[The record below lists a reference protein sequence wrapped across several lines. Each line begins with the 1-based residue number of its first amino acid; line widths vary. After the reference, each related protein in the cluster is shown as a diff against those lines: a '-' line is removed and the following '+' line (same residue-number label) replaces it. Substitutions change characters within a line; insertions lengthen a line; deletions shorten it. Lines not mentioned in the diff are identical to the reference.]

1 MTASSRYEARVAP
14 TAAISFVDLKAQ
26 QERIRPQI
34 DRALARVLEHGQ
46 YIMGPEVAE
55 LEARLAAYCDVKHA
69 ITCASGTDA
78 LLMIMMAKGIGPGDA
93 VICPAFTYP
102 ATPEAIALLG
112 ATPVFCDVSADTFNI
127 DIETLGS
134 ALDAARRAGLVPRAI
149 MAVDLYGLCADYDA
163 LLPIADAHG
172 LFVISDAAQSFG
184 AGYKGRKSGRFGL
197 ATATSFFPAKP
208 LGCYGD
214 GGAIFTDDDGLA
226 SDLNSIRLHGKG
238 SDKYDIVRV
247 GVNSRLDTMQA
258 AILLAKLDIFPS
270 EIEARQRVA
279 DRYSEG
285 LHNIVTVPHVAAG
298 LTSVWAQYTIRVP
311 GSQRDTLKKRL
322 AAVGVPT
329 AVYYPRGLHEQPAYS
344 HCPVGITG
352 VQVAASLAR
361 EVLSLPMHPYLNDA
375 TVDRIVGAVHAAMT
389 AN

>member
-127 DIETLGS
+127 DIDTLGS

>member
-1 MTASSRYEARVAP
+1 MTASSRYEARIAP
-14 TAAISFVDLKAQ
+14 AAAISFIDLKAQ

-34 DRALARVLEHGQ
+34 NRALARVLEHGQ

-127 DIETLGS
+127 DVETLGS
-134 ALDAARRAGLVPRAI
+134 ALESARRAGLAPRAI

-184 AGYKGRKSGRFGL
+184 AGYRGRKSGCFGL

-214 GGAIFTDDDGLA
+214 GGAIFTDDDALA
-226 SDLNSIRLHGKG
+226 SDLRSIRLHGKG
-238 SDKYDIVRV
+238 ADKYDIVRV

-285 LHNIVTVPHVAAG
+285 LHNIVTVPRVTAG
-298 LTSVWAQYTIRVP
+298 LASVWAQYTIRVP
-311 GSQRDTLKKRL
+311 EQQRDALMKRL

-344 HCPVGITG
+344 HCPVGTTG

-361 EVLSLPMHPYLNDA
+361 EVLSLPMHPYLSDA
-375 TVDRIVGAVHAAMT
+375 TVDRIVGDVHEAMT